1 MSDNL
6 IVVTREEA
14 IATVMMNR
22 PEMMN
27 ALNLDMIAELQDA
40 LNEIAEDY
48 SVKVIIL
55 EGAGGNFSTGSSME
69 LFTAALPA
77 PYWQHGMLKLHHA
90 IRTMREMPQ
99 PIVAKVRGMAIGGG
113 INIALACDF
122 VVAADTARF
131 QEVFVHH
138 GLIIDCGGT
147 HFLPRLVGMVKA
159 KELALLGE
167 RFDGKA
173 AAEIGLIYKS
183 VPDEKLDGEVDALAT
198 KLAQKPL
205 TSLSLIKTSLEKSF
219 DMSLINMLEWEAA
232 QQAIMVQTDELIQAG
247 NRFFQKKEK
256 K

>member
-6 IVVTREEA
+6 IVVTKEEN
-14 IATVMMNR
+14 ICSVMMNR

-27 ALNLDMIAELQDA
+27 ALNLDMIGELQDA

-48 SVKVIIL
+48 SVKVVIL
-55 EGAGGNFSTGSSME
+55 E
-69 LFTAALPA
+69 ALPA
-77 PYWQHGMLKLHHA
+77 PYWQHGMLKLHNV
-90 IRTMREMPQ
+90 IRAMREMPQ

-147 HFLPRLVGMVKA
+147 YFLPRLVGMVKA

-167 RFDGKA
+167 RFDGKT

-183 VPDEKLDGEVDALAT
+183 APDEELDEQVNILAV
-198 KLAQKPL
+198 KLAKKPL
-205 TSLSLIKTSLEKSF
+205 TSLSLIKNSLEKSF
-219 DMSLINMLEWEAA
+219 DLSLINMLEWEAA

-247 NRFFQKKEK
+247 NRFFQKKDGK